1 MIYQM
6 KIYYGAM
13 INGQAVYSLE
23 SSLDD
28 CKTFPTKIDESGF
41 KELIESAIL
50 NDGFNI
56 EDFEIRYLTKKEY
69 ENRFDIENEKSTFWT
84 VDNNS

>member
-6 KIYYGAM
+6 QIYYGAM
-13 INGQAVYSLE
+13 LNGQAVYSLE
-23 SSLDD
+23 ISLDD
-28 CKTFPTKIDESGF
+28 GKTFPTKIDESGF
-41 KELIESAIL
+41 KELIERAIL